1 MLYETLKRA
10 VPIRPMSIDWSILR
24 PYFSVFSNVHRNS
37 LSGKNVKDS
46 RGPLTYL
53 LLLIFPF
60 NHNLWTF
67 YQPDLFVPI
76 NGLMSYLLVKGI
88 LLGHSRVTWESGFHK
103 NINQYDKNQIKYNM
117 YINDWSVLFSK
128 VIIISIIL
136 IFFYKTIS
144 FFLDLQL
151 SLIELAIISFH
162 KYFYL
167 TIGCLLIR
175 LLAHNSFYSKMIY
188 FPFILYFYTTIFLFM
203 ARAYKLVLHG
213 CGIRR
218 ISLYFLI
225 GMVLCEMVSVYCL
238 L

>member
-10 VPIRPMSIDWSILR
+10 APLRPITIDWSILR
-24 PYFSVFSNVHRNS
+24 PYFSVFSNIS
-37 LSGKNVKDS
+37 ANVKDT

-76 NGLMSYLLVKGI
+76 NGFMSYLLVQGI
-88 LLGHSRVTWESGFHK
+88 LMGHSRISYQSHM
-103 NINQYDKNQIKYNM
+103 KYGLHV
-117 YINDWSVLFSK
+117 NDWSVLFSK
-128 VIIISIIL
+128 VLILSTIL
-136 IFFYKTIS
+136 IFMYKTVS

-151 SLIELAIISFH
+151 SLIELIIISFH

-167 TIGCLLIR
+167 TIGCLLTR
-175 LLAHNSFYSKMIY
+175 LLAHGPFYSNLIY
-188 FPFILYFYTTIFLFM
+188 YPFILYFYTSLFLFK
-203 ARAYKLVLHG
+203 ARAYKLILHG

-225 GMVLCEMVSVYCL
+225 GMVICEMVSVYYL